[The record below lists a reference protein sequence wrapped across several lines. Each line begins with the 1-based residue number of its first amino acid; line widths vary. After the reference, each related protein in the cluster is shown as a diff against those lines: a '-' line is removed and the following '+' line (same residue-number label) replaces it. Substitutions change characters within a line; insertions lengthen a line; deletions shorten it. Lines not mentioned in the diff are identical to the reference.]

1 MIASFFSRIF
11 SWVGSLSG
19 GGSKPQDAP
28 AEEPRK
34 RRRRRRKPRN
44 PEAEGVVAASSAPAQ
59 PEPPAREAVSCAA
72 NRDASAKK
80 QSGNWEIPPIPDP
93 PEEGAVYFQSF
104 PLRPQILHATLED
117 LGFRKCTPIQ
127 AKALPAAIAGRDI
140 AGKAQTGTGK
150 TAVFLM
156 AVIER
161 FLEQHEERRNNQ
173 PFALVLAPTRELALQ
188 IAKDAEALS
197 VYTPLRTVAV
207 FGGMD
212 YDRQQRLL
220 QAGAD
225 LVVATPGRLIDFMQ
239 KRAVDASKVGVLVI
253 DEADRM
259 LDMGFIPDVKRIIYR
274 LPPREMRQTMLFSAT
289 LSHDILNL
297 ASGWMRPDP
306 VVVEIEPE
314 QVVAAGIN
322 ETVYACTCREKLPIM
337 LWLLKHE
344 DCSRVII
351 FRNRKHDVE
360 LLAEKL
366 RRHGVACEMLSGD
379 VNQNRRLKILE
390 DFRSGAVKVV
400 VATDVAA
407 RGIQVDNVSHV
418 FNYDFPY
425 EAEDYVHRVGRTARA
440 GHQGRAISFA
450 DENSAFVIPDIEE
463 YIGRP
468 LPISKPADEM
478 LARC

>member
-1 MIASFFSRIF
+1 
-11 SWVGSLSG
+11 
-19 GGSKPQDAP
+19 
-28 AEEPRK
+28 
-34 RRRRRRKPRN
+34 
-44 PEAEGVVAASSAPAQ
+44 
-59 PEPPAREAVSCAA
+59 
-72 NRDASAKK
+72 
-80 QSGNWEIPPIPDP
+80 
-93 PEEGAVYFQSF
+93 
-104 PLRPQILHATLED
+104 
-117 LGFRKCTPIQ
+117 
-127 AKALPAAIAGRDI
+127 
-140 AGKAQTGTGK
+140 
-150 TAVFLM
+150 
-156 AVIER
+156 
-161 FLEQHEERRNNQ
+161 
-173 PFALVLAPTRELALQ
+173 
-188 IAKDAEALS
+188 
-197 VYTPLRTVAV
+197 
-207 FGGMD
+207 
-212 YDRQQRLL
+212 
-220 QAGAD
+220 
-225 LVVATPGRLIDFMQ
+225 
-239 KRAVDASKVGVLVI
+239 
-253 DEADRM
+253 
-259 LDMGFIPDVKRIIYR
+259 
-274 LPPREMRQTMLFSAT
+274 
-289 LSHDILNL
+289 
-297 ASGWMRPDP
+297 
-306 VVVEIEPE
+306 
-314 QVVAAGIN
+314 
-322 ETVYACTCREKLPIM
+322 M